1 MEGPDGSERD
11 LKMRLKVKILEYD
24 SEEFDQPRT
33 VCMQCAKYAQI
44 EGVDCVEHAVAC
56 HEGRYLDNA
65 VPMALED
72 PSLPSCSS
80 MSGGICAPTTR
91 RAQRDCHRRSRSR
104 AEAQRH
110 SG

>member
-1 MEGPDGSERD
+1 
-11 LKMRLKVKILEYD
+11 MRRKVKILEYD
-24 SEEFDQPRT
+24 SEEFDQPRP

-44 EGVDCVEHAVAC
+44 EGVDCVEHAVVC

-65 VPMALED
+65 VPMALGD

-80 MSGGICAPTTR
+80 MSGGTCTPATR
-91 RAQRDCHRRSRSR
+91 RAPESLPSTILGR
-104 AEAQRH
+104 AEAQRR

>member
-1 MEGPDGSERD
+1 
-11 LKMRLKVKILEYD
+11 MRRKVKILEHH

-33 VCMQCAKYAQI
+33 VCMQRAKYAQI

-65 VPMALED
+65 VPMALGD

-80 MSGGICAPTTR
+80 MSGGMCTPTTR
-91 RAQRDCHRRSRSR
+91 RAPESLPSTILGR

-110 SG
+110 

>member
-1 MEGPDGSERD
+1 M
-11 LKMRLKVKILEYD
+11 KVLEHH

-33 VCMQCAKYAQI
+33 VCMQRVKYAQI
-44 EGVDCVEHAVAC
+44 EGIDCVEHAVAC

-80 MSGGICAPTTR
+80 MSGGTCTPTTR
-91 RAQRDCHRRSRSR
+91 RAPESLPSTVLGR